1 MKLEF
6 LLVVLVFTLYLPSV
20 IFVATQATDNVPEN
34 IKTVPLKTS
43 DNTVQQEAQ
52 ANSPDG
58 FSVAD
63 RALLRGEEHNFKA
76 EINQLMSIIINSLYS
91 NRDIFI
97 RELISN
103 SADAISKIRFLSL
116 QNDKLL
122 GNTPQLEIR
131 IKVDK
136 DNKILHIRDTGIGMT
151 KNDLVNNLG
160 SIAKSGTK
168 EFIEKLGSSSNTV
181 ETIGQFG
188 VGFYSSFLVAQKVT
202 VTSKNNDD
210 DQYIWEGDSDNPTA
224 YTVAKDPRGDTLGRG
239 TLISLHIKD
248 DALEYLETSKLKELI
263 SRYNEFI
270 SYPIYLW
277 TSHEV
282 SKEVPV
288 EDDEEDDV
296 EDTIEEEDLEIEDT
310 TNEETPKTKTVTETV
325 WDWERINPN
334 PPLWTRSKSD
344 ITSEDYIRFYKDVL
358 GSHEEPIDYL
368 HFKAEGDVEFTAL
381 IYIPSS
387 LPFGMWE
394 PSFKSQFKLYVKR
407 VFITDNFDEMIP
419 DYLGFLKGIVDS
431 DDITLNV
438 SREMLQENKT
448 LGVIKKKLV
457 RKIIGLIQDLADDKD
472 NTEKWDKF
480 YKTFS
485 TNLKLGVIND
495 SQNRV
500 RLSKLLRFRSAK
512 NPEQFITLEQYVEKM
527 KKGQEEIFYLGG
539 ETLESIKSS
548 PLLEGLIK
556 RGYDVLLLPEPIDEY
571 TVSTLGKYDDKFS
584 FKDISKEGLKLS
596 ESEEEKLK
604 QLSVDFEPVTNY
616 LKDVLQ
622 DKVLKVQISNKLAK
636 APCAI
641 LSQSWGYSANM
652 ERIMKAQALKDDRYS
667 IPSAGKRVLEINPR
681 HPIIKRLLTL
691 VSDDNTDESTEDIA
705 HVLYDVA
712 ILNSGYSLNEPA
724 DLTGRINKL
733 VAASLDIDPSLEP
746 EEEVFEEE
754 VDEEVEQNEEPR
766 DDEEFNEEL

>member
-1 MKLEF
+1 
-6 LLVVLVFTLYLPSV
+6 
-20 IFVATQATDNVPEN
+20 
-34 IKTVPLKTS
+34 
-43 DNTVQQEAQ
+43 
-52 ANSPDG
+52 
-58 FSVAD
+58 
-63 RALLRGEEHNFKA
+63 
-76 EINQLMSIIINSLYS
+76 
-91 NRDIFI
+91 
-97 RELISN
+97 
-103 SADAISKIRFLSL
+103 
-116 QNDKLL
+116 
-122 GNTPQLEIR
+122 
-131 IKVDK
+131 
-136 DNKILHIRDTGIGMT
+136 MT
-151 KNDLVNNLG
+151 KPDLVNNLG

-168 EFIEKLGSSSNTV
+168 EFIEKLGTAGSI

-188 VGFYSSFLVAQKVT
+188 VGFYSSFLVAQTVT
-202 VTSKNNDD
+202 VTSKHNDD
-210 DQYIWEGDSDNPTA
+210 DQHIWEATSENPSA
-224 YTVAKDPRGDTLGRG
+224 YTVAKDPRGNTLGRG
-239 TLISLHIKD
+239 TLISLQLKE
-248 DALEYLETSKLKELI
+248 DALEYLDEAKLKQLI

-277 TSHEV
+277 NSHEV
-282 SKEVPV
+282 SREVPV
-288 EDDEEDDV
+288 EDEAEDEDFEDIDEVGEDISV
-296 EDTIEEEDLEIEDT
+296 EDTTDE
-310 TNEETPKTKTVTETV
+310 PKTKTVTETV

-344 ITSEDYIRFYKDVL
+344 ITQEDYHRFYKDVL
-358 GSHEEPIDYL
+358 GSHEDPIDYL

-381 IYIPSS
+381 IYIPTSA
-387 LPFGMWE
+387 PFGMWD
-394 PSFKSQFKLYVKR
+394 PTFKSQLKLYVKR
-407 VFITDNFDEMIP
+407 VFITDNFDDMIP
-419 DYLGFLKGIVDS
+419 DYLSFLKGIVDS

-457 RKIIGLIQDLADDKD
+457 RKIIGLIQDLADDKE

-480 YKTFS
+480 YKAYS

-495 SQNRV
+495 STNKV

-512 NPEQFITLEQYVEKM
+512 NPDEFISLEQYVEKM

-571 TVSTLGKYDDKFS
+571 TVGTLGKYDEKFS

-604 QLSVDFEPVTNY
+604 ELSTEFEPVTEY
-616 LKDVLQ
+616 LKDVL
-622 DKVLKVQISNKLAK
+622 VERVSKVQVSNKLAK

-641 LSQSWGYSANM
+641 LSQTWGHSANM
-652 ERIMKAQALKDDRYS
+652 ERIMKAQALRDDRYN
-667 IPSAGKRVLEINPR
+667 IPSGGKRVLEINPR

-691 VSDDNTDESTEDIA
+691 VNDGNTDDATEDIA

-712 ILNSGYSLNEPA
+712 VLNSGYSLAEPA
-724 DLTGRINKL
+724 ELTGRINKL
-733 VAASLDIDPSLEP
+733 MAVSLDVDPELEV

-754 VDEEVEQNEEPR
+754 VEGAGQDEAQNVNQDSNE
-766 DDEEFNEEL
+766 DEYQEEL